1 MYSFRD
7 NWEMKLRICHTAPCF
22 NPYLFTIS
30 LKLKVLFQCHSE
42 ITSPTVYG
50 SVAWFPFVGQ
60 GKVNRTDSSIK
71 EFFLIGSF
79 FFYICCNLSVAQNI
93 LPRQQG
99 FYSNISFFISCI
111 LLLLKHLRIFVIVMR
126 SDFTIFQLKFSMRVA
141 QKKILLILSC
151 GSQLAWF
158 RMLEINSI

>member
-7 NWEMKLRICHTAPCF
+7 NWEIKLRICHTAPCF
-22 NPYLFTIS
+22 NPYLFRIS

-60 GKVNRTDSSIK
+60 GKVNRTDSSTK
-71 EFFLIGSF
+71 EFILIGSF

-93 LPRQQG
+93 LPRQQI
-99 FYSNISFFISCI
+99 FYSEICFFISYI
-111 LLLLKHLRIFVIVMR
+111 LLVLQHLGIFVTVMQ
-126 SDFTIFQLKFSMRVA
+126 SNFTAF
-141 QKKILLILSC
+141 
-151 GSQLAWF
+151 
-158 RMLEINSI
+158 